1 VKRTTVLVVGTATVA
16 ACAYPPKSYPTPEPV
31 PIQASFDD
39 TWNAVIDHFAE
50 TLIPIA
56 TIEKASGLI
65 VTEPFNFG
73 RTISPDV
80 ADCGTDWIGNPAQ
93 ATLVRHNVRVRGDST
108 GSQIRV
114 TALFV
119 GGGEFRCTSKG
130 RYEHDLMSIVKFEA
144 ESTSTALHRSDRPRT
159 QTVPVSPAVQRE
171 AVATRPAA
179 PTSTDSGFVGSR
191 VDQVFYRRGCAA
203 TEDIAPNNR
212 RLFRTEQEAIA
223 AGYRR
228 SRVPGC

>member
-1 VKRTTVLVVGTATVA
+1 VKRTTLLGMLSLA
-16 ACAYPPKSYPTPEPV
+16 ACGPYPPKTYPTPEPV
-31 PIQASFDD
+31 PIRASFDD
-39 TWNAVIDHFAE
+39 TWNAVIDHFAV

-56 TIEKASGLI
+56 TIERASGLI
-65 VTEPFNFG
+65 VTDAFNFG

-119 GGGEFRCTSKG
+119 GGGEYRCTSKG
-130 RYEHDLMSIVKFEA
+130 RYEYDLMSIIKLEA

-159 QTVPVSPAVQRE
+159 QTVPVSPTAQRDTI
-171 AVATRPAA
+171 ATRPAA

-203 TEDIAPNNR
+203 AEDIAPNNR

>member
-1 VKRTTVLVVGTATVA
+1 VNRTTVLVGSLSLA
-16 ACAYPPKSYPTPEPV
+16 ACGPYPPKTYPTPEPV
-31 PIQASFDD
+31 PIRASFDD
-39 TWNAVIDHFAE
+39 TWNAVIDHFAV

-80 ADCGTDWIGNPAQ
+80 ADCGTDWIGAPAQ

-119 GGGEFRCTSKG
+119 GGGAFRCTSKG

-144 ESTSTALHRSDRPRT
+144 ESSSTIRLRDQPRT
-159 QTVPVSPAVQRE
+159 QSVPIAPLVRRDTVPLRTAP
-171 AVATRPAA
+171 A
-179 PTSTDSGFVGSR
+179 PTADSGFVGSR

-203 TEDIAPNNR
+203 AEDIAPNNR